1 MYLYLSSFVLKGFI
15 LAERFFLRLISKH
28 NYRHGDRYKQGDR
41 YIQVNFA
48 ENIRQLKILG
58 SCQVTSLYRAVIYR
72 FDCNRLRPGEPEED
86 ILTSRFSSNHAPVIE
101 KCCPRVLTRLWPS
114 VWFKNEL
121 RNSLCA
127 NANPFQ
133 KGQA

>member
-1 MYLYLSSFVLKGFI
+1 MYLYLSSFVLRGFI

-28 NYRHGDRYKQGDR
+28 NYKQGDSYKQGDR

-58 SCQVTSLYRAVIYR
+58 SCQLTSLYRAVIYG
-72 FDCNRLRPGEPEED
+72 FDCNRLRPVEPEED
-86 ILTSRFSSNHAPVIE
+86 ILTSRFSSNHAPSDRE
-101 KCCPRVLTRLWPS
+101 MLSPGSDASRQS
-114 VWFKNEL
+114 VWFKIEL

-127 NANPFQ
+127 NANPF
-133 KGQA
+133 

>member
-1 MYLYLSSFVLKGFI
+1 MLKGFI

-28 NYRHGDRYKQGDR
+28 NYKHGDRYKQGDR

-58 SCQVTSLYRAVIYR
+58 SCQVTSLYRAVIHS
-72 FDCNRLRPGEPEED
+72 FDCNRLRPVEPEED
-86 ILTSRFSSNHAPVIE
+86 ILTSRFSSNHAPSDRG
-101 KCCPRVLTRLWPS
+101 CCPRVLTRLWKS
-114 VWFKNEL
+114 VWFKIEVT
-121 RNSLCA
+121 NSLCA

-133 KGQA
+133 NG